1 MSCNNAHNTY
11 ASSRPAFSARAAV
24 CNEWVSRSTAKP
36 PKSPPSNRRCAS
48 TRSGRPAMK
57 SAACEPMIAQSPA
70 VLSCMFAKVAR
81 SVVVPCAPEDVVPC
95 APEDVV
101 LCAPE
106 DRVVMRSLSTTG
118 NDPLKVLER
127 LFEHVHGHDR
137 ESVANAAGAHAGPVA
152 VERHLGRRRTGC
164 PQLIAVDM
172 AERRLVDPADV
183 PFQRRIRNYRGD
195 GVADCVLSH
204 RQVT

>member
-1 MSCNNAHNTY
+1 MSCSNAHNTY

-48 TRSGRPAMK
+48 TRSGSPAMK
-57 SAACEPMIAQSPA
+57 LAACDPMIAQSSA

-81 SVVVPCAPEDVVPC
+81 SA
-95 APEDVV
+95 VV

-106 DRVVMRSLSTTG
+106 DSVVMSSLSTTG
-118 NDPLKVLER
+118 NDALKVLER

-152 VERHLGRRRTGC
+152 VERHLGRLRTGR

-172 AERRLVDPADV
+172 AEGRLIDPADV
-183 PFQRRIRNYRGD
+183 PFQRRVRNYRGD
-195 GVADCVLSH
+195 GVADCVLAH
-204 RQVT
+204 RQVAK

>member
-11 ASSRPAFSARAAV
+11 ASSRPAVSARAAV

-36 PKSPPSNRRCAS
+36 PKSPPRSRRCAS
-48 TRSGRPAMK
+48 TRSGRPAIK
-57 SAACEPMIAQSPA
+57 SAACDPMIAQSSA

-81 SVVVPCAPEDVVPC
+81 SVVVLR

-106 DRVVMRSLSTTG
+106 DSVVMRSLSTTG
-118 NDPLKVLER
+118 NDALKVLER

-137 ESVANAAGAHAGPVA
+137 ESVANAAGPHTGPVA